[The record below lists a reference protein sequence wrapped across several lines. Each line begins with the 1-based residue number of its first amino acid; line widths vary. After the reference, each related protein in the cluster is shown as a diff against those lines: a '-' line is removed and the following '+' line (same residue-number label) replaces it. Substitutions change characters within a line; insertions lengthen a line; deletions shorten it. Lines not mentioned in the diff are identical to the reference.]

1 MLHFDNRH
9 SLKYEYNNKCKEQNK
24 VLKGEYVMSTLE
36 LLQLQN
42 EHNDNFFG
50 KGEEILEKGEEI
62 KQYYII
68 FDNMDKYGNGVSVC
82 IDKGTLF
89 VEFGDECGYAGGE
102 WECDIESLK
111 QHIAKYEQGLK
122 GE

>member
-1 MLHFDNRH
+1 
-9 SLKYEYNNKCKEQNK
+9 
-24 VLKGEYVMSTLE
+24 MSTLE

-50 KGEEILEKGEEI
+50 KGEEM
-62 KQYYII
+62 KQNYII

-82 IDKGTLF
+82 IAAGKLF
-89 VEFGDECGYAGGE
+89 VEIGDECGYAGGS

-111 QHIAKYEQGLK
+111 EHIAKYEQGLK